1 MSVLSS
7 FKALVLIHSI
17 EIDLHGVPVQY
28 REVQGHES
36 PRFLSH
42 FKHLRILHGGVSSGF
57 RHVTEPPPLH
67 LFVLYHLSVHPRHGS
82 VAVRQVTK
90 NYHSAIVKYPLDVFV
105 LDKGTKI
112 FQYNTRLSAGK
123 ERFEAAQFV
132 RGLIDSREG
141 KNKPTLSVLDE
152 GGSGAGVFLLELGE
166 DAEHSEPVSINL
178 DAAAKTPASD
188 TAPPKLFRFS
198 GDLSSVTFTPVEVE
212 RPTLGDLY
220 TDDSFLVDTTA
231 SKTAPALYAWIGKG
245 SSATERKYVIQYG
258 QRYLWQLAEKDRS
271 LARVS
276 VVRVGEGH
284 EPQELLEVL
293 SL

>member
-1 MSVLSS
+1 
-7 FKALVLIHSI
+7 
-17 EIDLHGVPVQY
+17 
-28 REVQGHES
+28 
-36 PRFLSH
+36 
-42 FKHLRILHGGVSSGF
+42 
-57 RHVTEPPPLH
+57 
-67 LFVLYHLSVHPRHGS
+67 VHPRHGS

-90 NYHSAIVKYPLDVFV
+90 HYHSTVVKYPSDAFV
-105 LDKGTKI
+105 LDKGTKV
-112 FQYNTRLSAGK
+112 FQYNTRLSAGR

-132 RGLIDSREG
+132 RALIDSREG
-141 KNKPTLSVLDE
+141 KDKPTLRVLDE

-188 TAPPKLFRFS
+188 IAPPKLFRILDDS
-198 GDLSSVTFTPVEVE
+198 GSITFTQVEVE
-212 RPTLGDLY
+212 RPNLNDLH
-220 TDDSFLVDTTA
+220 TNDAFLVDATA
-231 SKTAPALYAWIGKG
+231 RKTAPTLYAWIGKG
-245 SSATERKYVIQYG
+245 SSAAERKYVIQYG

-276 VVRVGEGH
+276 VVCVGEGH